1 MQLPRCMRPIALVR
15 LLFSVGLCLTFTG
28 PPVDAETPTR
38 PAPSQ
43 DTAVSDTTW
52 VDHDARPIP
61 RPRDWDPGFY
71 GHLFRD
77 AIVEPVSHIFDVPD
91 KLMGLAGALGAH
103 PRREAVNVNAFDEVP
118 NSSWFTN
125 RNHVRSVPVSELEQ
139 GPDSTLLPSKPWT
152 IVKRKEGGASAGFQ
166 IKDSEGRKWLVKL
179 DWHGYP
185 ELSSHADMVART
197 LLHAA
202 GYNVPHNEPVR
213 FRHEDLAIDEKLAHP
228 GKGQFTSADLDAI
241 LAKGARDQDGN
252 YVAIASLFLPGHDL
266 GSRNIDRRRPG
277 DSNDLYSHAN
287 RRELRG
293 FYVICSWLG
302 YWDTKDANFLDMF
315 DSTGT
320 ARGHVQHYILDAG
333 SSFGAN
339 ADGVKRRQDGFEN
352 AIDFKWTARRLMTLG
367 FVEEPWRR
375 AQQETG
381 IPSLGR
387 FESAAFQ
394 PKEFEPEV
402 PNPAFRAMT
411 DRDAYWGA
419 KIVASFSDA
428 QIRAAV
434 DAAHYQDP
442 RARDLLV
449 RLLVERRDKI
459 ARYWFGR
466 VAPLDFFVVRGGDLR
481 FRDLAVDIGMAPA
494 RRYEV
499 RIESAQGA
507 AGLAQYADA
516 VGAHGLR
523 AGHNVRRVR
532 PGRHEGRLR
541 LDSPDLPLA
550 QVGAPS
556 GSISLDVS
564 VAGSKAEAAHVV
576 LMKHGPDWV
585 VSRVRH

>member
-1 MQLPRCMRPIALVR
+1 MRPFATLR
-15 LLFSVGLCLTFTG
+15 LLVSVGFCLTLATLPAG
-28 PPVDAETPTR
+28 AETR
-38 PAPSQ
+38 ARHAPSE
-43 DTAVSDTTW
+43 DSAPSDTTW
-52 VDHDARPIP
+52 VDHDARPIQK
-61 RPRDWDPGFY
+61 PRDWQPDFY

-77 AIVEPVSHIFDVPD
+77 ALVEPVSHIFDVPD
-91 KLMGLAGALGAH
+91 KLMGLAGALGAR

-118 NSSWFTN
+118 NSTWFTN
-125 RNHVRSVPVSELEQ
+125 RNHVRSVPVSQLEQ

-152 IVKRKEGGASAGFQ
+152 VVHPKQGGASAGFQ

-213 FRHEDLAIDEKLAHP
+213 FRREELAIDEKLAHSA
-228 GKGQFTSADLDAI
+228 KGGFTGADLDAI
-241 LAKGARDQDGN
+241 LAKGARDPDGD
-252 YVAIASLFLPGHDL
+252 YLATASLFLPGHAL
-266 GSRNIDRRRPG
+266 GSRSINRRRPE
-277 DSNDLYSHAN
+277 DSNDWYSHAN

-302 YWDTKDANFLDMF
+302 FWDTKDDNFLDMF
-315 DSTGT
+315 DSTET
-320 ARGHVQHYILDAG
+320 AQGHVEHYILDPG

-339 ADGVKRRQDGFEN
+339 ADGVKPPQKGFEN
-352 AIDFKWTARRLMTLG
+352 TIDFKWTARRLMTLG
-367 FVEEPWRR
+367 FVQEPWRR
-375 AQQETG
+375 AHQDTG
-381 IPSLGR
+381 LPSLGR
-387 FESAAFQ
+387 FESAEFR
-394 PKEFEPEV
+394 PNEFEPEV

-428 QIRAAV
+428 QIQAAV

-442 RARDLLV
+442 QARDLLV
-449 RLLVERRDKI
+449 RNLIQRRDKI
-459 ARYWFGR
+459 ARYWFGK
-466 VAPLDFFVVRGGDLR
+466 VAPVDFFVVQNGDLR

-499 RIESAQGA
+499 RIESAQGGG
-507 AGLAQYADA
+507 GLAQYAGAD
-516 VGAHGLR
+516 VAHGLR
-523 AGHNVRRVR
+523 AGHSLRRVR

-550 QVGAPS
+550 QLDSAS

-564 VAGSKAEAAHVV
+564 IAGSKAKPAHVV
-576 LMKHGPDWV
+576 LMKQGPDWV
-585 VSRVRH
+585 VARVRHG